1 MTTRL
6 TDSRRAQRIRTEFSL
21 RYRVR
26 GKHQWHEGTTE
37 NISKSG
43 VLFWGQQPMESNTPV
58 EISFF
63 LPAEL
68 GNERA
73 SVVLCSGN
81 IVRIV
86 RRSDRAGL
94 LGYGVRIVD
103 YHFFRGP
110 RDKAAQSEQ
119 SAPRRRRVIH
129 YRPRSS
135 SQIF

>member
-1 MTTRL
+1 MTTL
-6 TDSRRAQRIRTEFSL
+6 PTDSRRAQRIRIEYSL
-21 RYRVR
+21 RYRER
-26 GKHQWHEGTTE
+26 GKHQWYEGRTE
-37 NISKSG
+37 NISRSG
-43 VLFWGQQPMESNTPV
+43 VLFWGQQPIETHTPV

-68 GNERA
+68 ANERA

-94 LGYGVRIVD
+94 LGFGARIVE
-103 YHFFRGP
+103 YHFFRAP
-110 RDKAAQSEQ
+110 KSKAAQSEQ
-119 SAPRRRRVIH
+119 SAPRRRTVIH
-129 YRPRSS
+129 HRPRSS